1 MSFAQFWYLLLL
13 RRGLYYDKQI
23 ERGKAIILHLTKEG
37 LCESRCDVGGD
48 GFYVATEKGRG
59 VSSKAFRKFLFNALT
74 AAGIIWAII
83 SGLVPFLS
91 ELLQ

>member
-13 RRGLYYDKQI
+13 RRGLYYDKQR

-48 GFYVATEKGRG
+48 GFYLATEQGRAKPQVLVWKVIIG
-59 VSSKAFRKFLFNALT
+59 MAT
-74 AAGIIWAII
+74 IIGAAGGVAAIV
-83 SGLVPFLS
+83 SLFR
-91 ELLQ
+91 